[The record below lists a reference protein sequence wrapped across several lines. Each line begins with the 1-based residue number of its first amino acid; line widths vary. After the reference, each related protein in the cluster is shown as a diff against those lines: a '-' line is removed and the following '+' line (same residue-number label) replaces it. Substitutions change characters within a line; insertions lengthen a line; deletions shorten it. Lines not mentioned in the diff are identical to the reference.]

1 MYFIN
6 NLGNL
11 YSLKIVNDT
20 VNKLIEATTTFLAT
34 EIMDSIII
42 INDNTKA
49 VSTVKIDG
57 EFIDDFLMI
66 LYKNDYV
73 DAMEYLSIPNDKIS
87 TSGCDPEEAFSE
99 LIIDYR
105 NTCADDAVKENVK
118 YIDIVYC
125 VCYTNIEDGWMV
137 SGGPYELTEK
147 HLFKFSSW
155 QSADKWMR
163 RVKYLLNKIT
173 I

>member
-11 YSLKIVNDT
+11 YSLKSVNDT

-42 INDNTKA
+42 INDDTKA
-49 VSTVKIDG
+49 VSIVKIDG
-57 EFIDDFLMI
+57 EFIDDFLRI
-66 LYKNDYV
+66 LYKNYV
-73 DAMEYLSIPNDKIS
+73 DAMEYLAIPNDKIS
-87 TSGCDPEEAFSE
+87 ISGCGPKEAFDE
-99 LIIDYR
+99 LIVDYR
-105 NTCADDAVKENVK
+105 NTCTEDVLEENIK
-118 YIDIVYC
+118 YIEVVYC
-125 VCYTNIEDGWMV
+125 VCYVNVEDGWMI
-137 SGGPYELTEK
+137 SGGPYELAKK

-155 QSADKWMR
+155 QSAEKWMK
-163 RVKYLLNKIT
+163 RVEYLLNKIT

>member
-11 YSLKIVNDT
+11 YSLKSVNDT

-42 INDNTKA
+42 INDDTKA
-49 VSTVKIDG
+49 VSIVKIDG
-57 EFIDDFLMI
+57 EFIDDFLKI
-66 LYKNDYV
+66 LYKNYV
-73 DAMEYLSIPNDKIS
+73 DAMEYLAIPNDKIS
-87 TSGCDPEEAFSE
+87 ISGCDPKEAFDE
-99 LIIDYR
+99 LIVDYR
-105 NTCADDAVKENVK
+105 NTCTEDVLEENIK
-118 YIDIVYC
+118 YIDVVYC
-125 VCYTNIEDGWMV
+125 VCYVNVEDGWMI
-137 SGGPYELTEK
+137 SGGPYELAKK

-155 QSADKWMR
+155 QSAEKWMK
-163 RVKYLLNKIT
+163 RVEYLLNKIT

>member
-11 YSLKIVNDT
+11 YSLKVVNDA

-42 INDNTKA
+42 INDDTKA
-49 VSTVKIDG
+49 VSIVKIDG
-57 EFIDDFLMI
+57 EFIDDFLKI
-66 LYKNDYV
+66 LYKNYV
-73 DAMEYLSIPNDKIS
+73 DAMEYLAIPNDKIS
-87 TSGCDPEEAFSE
+87 TSGCDPKEAFDE
-99 LIIDYR
+99 LIVDYR
-105 NTCADDAVKENVK
+105 NTCTEDVLEENIK
-118 YIDIVYC
+118 YIDVVYYI
-125 VCYTNIEDGWMV
+125 CYVNVEDGWMI
-137 SGGPYELTEK
+137 SGGPYELAKK

-155 QSADKWMR
+155 QSAEKWMK
-163 RVKYLLNKIT
+163 RVEYLLNKIT

>member
-11 YSLKIVNDT
+11 YSLKVVNDA

-42 INDNTKA
+42 INDDTKA
-49 VSTVKIDG
+49 VSIVKIDG
-57 EFIDDFLMI
+57 EFIDDFLKI
-66 LYKNDYV
+66 LYKNYV
-73 DAMEYLSIPNDKIS
+73 DAMEYLAIPNDKIS
-87 TSGCDPEEAFSE
+87 ISGCDPKEAFDE
-99 LIIDYR
+99 LIVDYR
-105 NTCADDAVKENVK
+105 NTCTEDVLEENIK
-118 YIDIVYC
+118 YIDVVYC
-125 VCYTNIEDGWMV
+125 VCYVNVEDGWMI
-137 SGGPYELTEK
+137 SGGPYELAKK

-155 QSADKWMR
+155 QSAEKWMK
-163 RVKYLLNKIT
+163 RVEYLLNKIT